1 MAVKYGVPV
10 SYKLVIAETD
20 DAKKG
25 DLLITNFL
33 GFEGKLYVDFD
44 PDNGTVKIK
53 EGVTFNDKNLV
64 SFNGDGDQLFSI
76 PSPGVLTSDAYV
88 IVLTYEGEN
97 VTGFAMDENGLDV
110 VVADFRATRN

>member
-1 MAVKYGVPV
+1 MLGTYTVTGVAVKYGVPV

-25 DLLITNFL
+25 DLLITNYL

-53 EGVTFNDKNLV
+53 EGVTFNDKKPCFL
-64 SFNGDGDQLFSI
+64 QW
-76 PSPGVLTSDAYV
+76 
-88 IVLTYEGEN
+88 
-97 VTGFAMDENGLDV
+97 
-110 VVADFRATRN
+110 